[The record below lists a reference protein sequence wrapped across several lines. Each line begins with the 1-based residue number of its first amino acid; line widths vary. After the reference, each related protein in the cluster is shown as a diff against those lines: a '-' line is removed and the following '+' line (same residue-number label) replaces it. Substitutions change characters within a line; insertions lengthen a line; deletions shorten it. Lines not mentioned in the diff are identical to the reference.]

1 MEIHLTKPNAMD
13 IHGECPVRKIV
24 IDNHPV
30 EQVHNFNYLGCTLN
44 YACDRDD
51 IWTLNLENLDP
62 IVEWTIKH
70 IGPVSQYTL
79 KPKL

>member
-51 IWTLNLENLDP
+51 I
-62 IVEWTIKH
+62 
-70 IGPVSQYTL
+70 
-79 KPKL
+79 